1 MLFVRKPV
9 TLHSLSSGPVGEET
23 SVTRFELELIFLSFG
38 ILMPVIWS
46 CPLTYST
53 VKADCVDVEG
63 EVLAQKFDKLAGYS
77 ANYEL

>member
-38 ILMPVIWS
+38 ILKPVVWF
-46 CPLTYST
+46 CPLAYST

-63 EVLAQKFDKLAGYS
+63 EVLAQKLDKLAGYS
-77 ANYEL
+77 ANYEM